1 MSCRRHGMLIQGPAP
16 GPKSKLIIS
25 SLLTLTHFLDCCIAT
40 RNAVSI
46 VLLLQIMG
54 GGIGVGGRGTW
65 GMVHLYYVLG
75 GETGVTNLEKL
86 LYQLFKTILKVTYLI
101 IILWISLEK
110 LEFWFQSLFRVFYPT
125 LHSRE
130 GRVYHFSLLICDP
143 CSSFI
148 QPF

>member
-1 MSCRRHGMLIQGPAP
+1 MLIQGPAP

-46 VLLLQIMG
+46 VLLLQVMG

-65 GMVHLYYVLG
+65 GMVHLYYILG
-75 GETGVTNLEKL
+75 GETGVTSLEKL
-86 LYQLFKTILKVTYLI
+86 LYQLFKTILKVTHLI

-110 LEFWFQSLFRVFYPT
+110 LEF
-125 LHSRE
+125 
-130 GRVYHFSLLICDP
+130 
-143 CSSFI
+143 
-148 QPF
+148 